1 MPSKCFQSKLLHP
14 TWDISPGLGD
24 FFIFIGSAAHQF
36 VATGTV
42 SSACPLPKR
51 SLTNKNSGT
60 SQSPNFFSQPLTEYS
75 TRGPRDLLCHTL
87 AEWCWGT
94 LGPPWGP
101 AEQQNWQQITFQL
114 MQQELSEHMV
124 SKPWLSF
131 APKVN
136 ILKVSFM
143 SYIYPQSCWPEPWVP
158 DFGKY
163 LIFTNLWNNAAK
175 PKQRRQAAF
184 SSSVT
189 GSEHRGKT
197 FNQFRRI
204 WVWRFMCY

>member
-42 SSACPLPKR
+42 SSARPLPKR
-51 SLTNKNSGT
+51 SLTNKISGT
-60 SQSPNFFSQPLTEYS
+60 SQSPNFVSQPLTEYS
-75 TRGPRDLLCHTL
+75 VRGPRDLLCHTL

-114 MQQELSEHMV
+114 MQQGAIWAHGEQTMTFICPKSQYFKSKFHELYI
-124 SKPWLSF
+124 LSAMWIPAGIF
-131 APKVN
+131 FLVCIAN
-136 ILKVSFM
+136 IEQALK
-143 SYIYPQSCWPEPWVP
+143 
-158 DFGKY
+158 KY
-163 LIFTNLWNNAAK
+163 
-175 PKQRRQAAF
+175 RRN
-184 SSSVT
+184 
-189 GSEHRGKT
+189 H
-197 FNQFRRI
+197 
-204 WVWRFMCY
+204 Y